1 VVPDPESLRA
11 TLHRRGPSGFPVY
24 SGRLID
30 RRFDI
35 NDELTNRKEVL
46 RVRRYEGLDGTIHEE
61 LAWKGPTTVSPQ
73 GYKARPELEC
83 RLGGGAPIADLL
95 RALGYLPVHSVDRF
109 VEIYAIDGATVRIE
123 WYPESDTLVEVEGD
137 ADAIER
143 AVVATTLVR
152 ETFSADGLA
161 TFAARYQR
169 RTGRPARLALHFADE
184 HPAHWP
190 R

>member
-1 VVPDPESLRA
+1 MADPEALRQR
-11 TLHRRGPSGFPVY
+11 LHQRKSGGTAVFA
-24 SGRLID
+24 GRLID
-30 RRFDI
+30 RRYD
-35 NDELTNRKEVL
+35 DGGLLTARKEVL
-46 RVRRYEGLDGTIHEE
+46 RVRRYEATDGTAHEE

-95 RALGYLPVHSVDRF
+95 MALGYSPVHAVDRY
-109 VEIYAIDGATVRIE
+109 VEMYAVEGATVRIE
-123 WYPESDTLVEVEGD
+123 WYPEADTLVEVEGD

-143 AVVATTLVR
+143 AIVALGMARTAFTA
-152 ETFSADGLA
+152 EGLTA
-161 TFAARYQR
+161 FTARFAK
-169 RTGRPARLALHFADE
+169 RTGRPARVALHFPDE